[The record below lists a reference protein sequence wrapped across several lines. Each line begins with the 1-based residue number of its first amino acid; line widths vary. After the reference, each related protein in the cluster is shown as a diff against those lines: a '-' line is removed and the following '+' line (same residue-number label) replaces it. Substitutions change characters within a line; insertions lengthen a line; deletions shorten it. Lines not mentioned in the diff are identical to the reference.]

1 MSSRGHTQSLQE
13 GWIFFLISVS
23 QAGIY
28 QLLTS
33 LDEHKASGPDRISPY
48 ILKHCADEITLILHI
63 IFTQSLSTSLLPN
76 DWLKANICPVHKKGS
91 RSNVSSY
98 FIKLHLC

>member
-1 MSSRGHTQSLQE
+1 MPD
-13 GWIFFLISVS
+13 ISIS

-33 LDEHKASGPDRISPY
+33 LDEHKANGPDRISPY
-48 ILKHCADEITLILHI
+48 ILKHCADEITPILYI

-76 DWLKANICPVHKKGS
+76 DWLKANNICPVHK
-91 RSNVSSY
+91 RVVLIMLLIIVL
-98 FIKLHLC
+98 FH